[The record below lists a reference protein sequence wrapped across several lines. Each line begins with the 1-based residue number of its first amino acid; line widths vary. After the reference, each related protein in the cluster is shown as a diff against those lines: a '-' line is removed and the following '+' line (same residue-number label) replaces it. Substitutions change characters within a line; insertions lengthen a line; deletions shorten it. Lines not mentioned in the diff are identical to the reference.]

1 MWISKI
7 LKILFFPIRLVCI
20 LLIKLYQWI
29 ISPMLPN
36 TCRFYPTC
44 SNYMIL
50 AIKEWGIIKGILLG
64 IKRIL
69 RCRPKGECGEDF
81 VPQNIKG
88 DSKWVY

>member
-1 MWISKI
+1 
-7 LKILFFPIRLVCI
+7 
-20 LLIKLYQWI
+20 
-29 ISPMLPN
+29 
-36 TCRFYPTC
+36 
-44 SNYMIL
+44 MIL